1 MSYQL
6 TPREELEV
14 ALRREAQER
23 FTSYGPYSSLPNY
36 DDVLNADHACGCL
49 FEHGSWA
56 LRIYCLVGLILFFG
70 APELFVFAI
79 LVVAAVEKT
88 SGVHN
93 ECGSNGVY
101 GPVLAFEMALGLFKM
116 LFFAFPNFTMDGYIN
131 HVISFAPIYIGA
143 AVATVAFVVMDIL
156 GLRRAREVVD
166 SRLVDI

>member
-1 MSYQL
+1 MSYRL
-6 TPREELEV
+6 TAREELEV
-14 ALRREAQER
+14 ALRCEAQER

-36 DDVLNADHACGCL
+36 DDVLNPDHACGCL

-56 LRIYCLVGLILFFG
+56 LRIYYLVGLILFFG

-88 SGVHN
+88 SGVRN
-93 ECGSNGVY
+93 SCGSDGAY
-101 GPVLAFEMALGLFKM
+101 GPALAFELALALFKM

-131 HVISFAPIYIGA
+131 HVASFAPIYIGA
-143 AVATVAFVVMDIL
+143 AVATSAFVVMDIL

-166 SRLVDI
+166 SRPVDI

>member
-70 APELFVFAI
+70 VPELFVFAI
-79 LVVAAVEKT
+79 LVVASVEKT
-88 SGVHN
+88 SGVRN
-93 ECGSNGVY
+93 ECGSDGVY
-101 GPVLAFEMALGLFKM
+101 GPVVALELALALAKL
-116 LFFAFPNFTMDGYIN
+116 LFFAFPNFTPDGYIN
-131 HVISFAPIYIGA
+131 HVISFAPIYIA
-143 AVATVAFVVMDIL
+143 AALASATFVVMDIL

-166 SRLVDI
+166 SRAVDI

>member
-70 APELFVFAI
+70 VPELFVFAI

-88 SGVHN
+88 SGVRN
-93 ECGSNGVY
+93 ECGSDGVY
-101 GPVLAFEMALGLFKM
+101 GPVLAFEMALAVLKM
-116 LFFAFPNFTMDGYIN
+116 LFFAFPNFTPDGYIN
-131 HVISFAPIYIGA
+131 HVASFAPIYIGA

-166 SRLVDI
+166 SRPVDI

>member
-56 LRIYCLVGLILFFG
+56 LRIYYLVGLILFFG

-79 LVVAAVEKT
+79 LVVAAVEKPRA
-88 SGVHN
+88 S
-93 ECGSNGVY
+93 
-101 GPVLAFEMALGLFKM
+101 
-116 LFFAFPNFTMDGYIN
+116 TMN
-131 HVISFAPIYIGA
+131 A
-143 AVATVAFVVMDIL
+143 VVMVFTARCSL
-156 GLRRAREVVD
+156 LRWRWGYLKCCSLL
-166 SRLVDI
+166 SRISQWMGTSTTSSPSPLSTLVPPSLQ

>member
-1 MSYQL
+1 M
-6 TPREELEV
+6 
-14 ALRREAQER
+14 
-23 FTSYGPYSSLPNY
+23 
-36 DDVLNADHACGCL
+36 
-49 FEHGSWA
+49 
-56 LRIYCLVGLILFFG
+56 
-70 APELFVFAI
+70 FAI

-88 SGVHN
+88 SGVRN
-93 ECGSNGVY
+93 KCGSDGVY